1 MNTKDKEY
9 TIIGIDGGGSKVSS
23 SIIKS
28 NDTSD
33 FTITSLSHHYYNE
46 ISEFNSI
53 FSPVDM
59 DTQLNEHNKEKYN
72 IYDDEIVQG
81 NAIIKSFYNSIINL
95 NIEKPILIGIGMV
108 GLKTNDL
115 RGIGAIANGPRMPK
129 FCIQLENLLKN
140 SDIHLYKPIKY
151 IGSDADNCGIGEE
164 YGNSGLFNGIEN
176 GYYIGGGTGTADAL
190 KLGNKLIRFD
200 NISSWIA
207 KTWEIVNENNVSME
221 KFASL
226 QGIQSLYSYYSKTP
240 INTLQDKSIY
250 ANEIFTRAL
259 DNDQAALLTCADIT
273 KYMST
278 LIVERIE
285 TIFSGWQ
292 NKFQLLNHKHRFLD
306 NKHPYKNYLL
316 ERIIIGQGLGKLF
329 HQSKNT
335 PLLWDPLHNN
345 IYNKIKK
352 SSVLPLKIKNLL
364 FENNGLKKDFIMT
377 SNLDNSAL
385 LGAGISAIYH

>member
-1 MNTKDKEY
+1 MDTKEKEY
-9 TIIGIDGGGSKVSS
+9 TIIGVDGGGSKVSS
-23 SIIKS
+23 GIIKS
-28 NDTSD
+28 NDISD

-59 DTQLNEHNKEKYN
+59 DTQLNEYNKEQYN
-72 IYDDEIVQG
+72 IKDDEIVQG

-190 KLGNKLIRFD
+190 KLENRLIPFD
-200 NISSWIA
+200 NISSWIV

-221 KFASL
+221 KFTSL

-259 DNDQAALLTCADIT
+259 ENDQAALLTFADIT

-306 NKHPYKNYLL
+306 NNHPYKNNLL

-345 IYNKIKK
+345 IYDKIKK

-377 SNLDNSAL
+377 SNLNNSAL